1 MPQTDGIGI
10 DEMWWTVITLTAV
23 AGWFEWVYRHDRGRG
38 KAEKSPPS
46 PPVSTL
52 DRTESEQ
59 TSEASKAGDI
69 PNGTNQCVET

>member
-38 KAEKSPPS
+38 KAEKDSPDPS
-46 PPVSTL
+46 SPDDMNKVAEP
-52 DRTESEQ
+52 EQ
-59 TSEASKAGDI
+59 SQ
-69 PNGTNQCVET
+69 N